1 MHFLSG
7 VSKKVYIFKNIY
19 ICINNEVKRFLIFLE
34 ALTSRKENRISEL
47 FEVLPCL
54 KADNTWGL
62 SSSTCLRIMYPEAR

>member
-1 MHFLSG
+1 MLSIWCF
-7 VSKKVYIFKNIY
+7 KKGIYIYILKKYIY

-54 KADNTWGL
+54 KADNT
-62 SSSTCLRIMYPEAR
+62 STCLRIMYPEAR